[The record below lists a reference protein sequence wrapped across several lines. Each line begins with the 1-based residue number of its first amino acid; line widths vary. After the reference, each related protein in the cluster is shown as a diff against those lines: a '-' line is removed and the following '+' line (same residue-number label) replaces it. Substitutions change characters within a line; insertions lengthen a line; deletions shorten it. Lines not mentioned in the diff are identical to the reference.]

1 MQTETVTN
9 DIHSRVKDF
18 EGEIKRV
25 HATGHII
32 KTIQIK
38 KYDNGGSV
46 KGVELVVDSRV
57 SKTQIDK
64 IVTYIKTSYNFDVCF
79 YVKPHS
85 IKVWYTNR
93 K

>member
-1 MQTETVTN
+1 MQPHTVVN
-9 DIHSRVKDF
+9 DIHTRIKDF
-18 EGEIKRV
+18 EGELKRV
-25 HATGHII
+25 NTSGHIV

-38 KYDNGGSV
+38 KYNDAGAI

-57 SKTQIDK
+57 SKNQIEK
-64 IVTYIKTSYNFDVCF
+64 IVTYIKKSYNFDVCF

-85 IKVWYTNR
+85 IKVWYTDH